1 MPRSDLYANWDCK
14 AGTADEDHAWKLVP
28 GDRDV
33 GEGDHMECK
42 ACGETREATE
52 QEIADSYHDSNFGE

>member
-1 MPRSDLYANWDCK
+1 MAGLNLYANWDCK
-14 AGTADEDHAWKLVP
+14 AGTPDEDHAWKLVP

-33 GEGDHMECK
+33 GEGDYMECA

-52 QEIADSYHDSNFGE
+52 